1 MESHLSPGFK
11 KWMKKCLSDEFSNA
25 IENHLSRELEPY
37 DVAQKVINSPQ
48 MTELGHALRASFIEQ
63 IEGSKKL
70 SSSQGNSAGVTAE
83 CNQTTIVAVAAPESS
98 WPQTSLSFVS
108 DLSCD
113 DWSLLRQDYGSGGG
127 DSVGEIRQIV
137 DRMSSERPDHV
148 RLSGYEALLENPELL
163 LAAQS
168 SSSGGGGSGDCWP
181 ALLKT
186 LRDGIVEGGRSVFE
200 ASLRAHAKLMTN
212 WVRFGETYAN
222 LLSCF
227 ERLSQA
233 ARPFEALP
241 SQLSGLN
248 FKIFLHEKL
257 LRVLRLAIDQQEEL
271 IKTTR
276 PSDNRASE
284 EAIERFVDRLGG
296 GQTQAG
302 SSSRSQLSPL
312 QLLAVLEPRAAW
324 SRRWMHSSLTRK
336 MLCGAIGKSASFL
349 PALLSQAKRGL
360 EQPPRGVSV
369 LLNDECLPA
378 EAFVSGD
385 SVETLAFL
393 HSLGLLVQLC
403 RHSIGRELLRD
414 NLDEASFAGPADLA
428 LSLLAC
434 LNKLASSAA
443 SDSNGIY
450 EALRSDLS
458 QLLGGSAVPPLYDAR
473 LYPATLRPLV
483 APPRAD
489 PTRRLWPHSLDV
501 LRRMLDAT
509 DGPSFLVSDRR
520 DASARN
526 DRSDDCSAPVVAI
539 LAYASNVLR
548 QPLALL
554 AIEHVLHLFGFL
566 EQLFQLNEIFYV
578 VEEILRESF
587 YPGATYVFGKLD
599 KYYVE
604 NENKTQLLEK
614 ALRSMLLSIASIPL
628 GLQMLSNEPLVFEEL
643 IRGSIAPLRAS
654 WSAYDRVAFVAN
666 SGFLAR
672 GVDVLLE
679 LSPHVM
685 STLLLELA
693 NLFQDP
699 LLFYDPWEHR
709 HIRVFLHV
717 LAIFS
722 INTNCFV
729 AFMTSE
735 NNCNKEDGQD
745 DPTNLYEF
753 FQHFMEIDS
762 VYHQLGLMSLK
773 TIIWNLDLYLYMLN
787 LLNFQEKLLKYQEYS
802 LMSQEEGADPE
813 KAAVYVTDESSLL
826 RHQILLNGYT
836 VRLRRS
842 EILSTPEEARLFSTL
857 PPPQGCCIDDEPMIV
872 AATKRVNRSD
882 RIDENEEEEEDDN
895 SELGLWLRDTG
906 PGLRDEFW
914 ITQTRRAHKSSPN
927 AMKHTVFL
935 ELLNQ
940 MEQAIP
946 TVEWVDRFKW
956 DPELSCD
963 NEEFWLPEE
972 KLALQLVLHYGHARG
987 FVVESDDTEKNLKTF
1002 IRSTHDYINY
1012 NKSSIFE
1019 GFDWFL
1025 ATIFL
1030 VCNADLERSKAF
1042 VNQILH
1048 FPSAMFL
1055 WPALAQV
1062 IDDNNEE
1069 EASTRL
1075 LFAHL
1080 LEYIVALEFPSVKFA
1095 LKRECGVAWW
1105 MICDRLLTQF
1115 FWGILPWNEIIHFFA
1130 VCIMHPPDFI
1140 LYYCVSL
1147 LNHCEADVIKSITEG
1162 KMWPEEMVLED
1173 YRCHSQI
1180 GFMDRLSKRHGGKV
1194 LPSLTQRKFNFPEG
1208 IESKVRGDV

>member
-1 MESHLSPGFK
+1 MSPALLENEERCFGGMTFFAQSHPAELCGSNGLPLTPNSITILGKSQFLKTINHPNLCSYLDIIRSKHERTIVVAEYCGKPLASLENLSMDKVIQIAYQCLVGLKYMNKFGLVHSHLSP
-11 KWMKKCLSDEFSNA
+11 
-25 IENHLSRELEPY
+25 ENILVDKNGTVKLFNFGLYYMTDHGKNVSFPIGRELEPY

-83 CNQTTIVAVAAPESS
+83 SNRTTIVPAAAALESS
-98 WPQTSLSFVS
+98 WPQTSLSFLS

-113 DWSLLRQDYGSGGG
+113 DWSLLRQDYGSGGGGG

-163 LAAQS
+163 LVAQS
-168 SSSGGGGSGDCWP
+168 SSSGGSGDCWP

-200 ASLRAHAKLMTN
+200 ASLRAHAKLMAN
-212 WVRFGETYAN
+212 WARFGETYAN

-227 ERLSQA
+227 EQLSRA

-296 GQTQAG
+296 GGGGGGQTQAG
-302 SSSRSQLSPL
+302 CSSRSLSPL

-369 LLNDECLPA
+369 LLNDESLPA

-414 NLDEASFAGPADLA
+414 NVDEASFAGPADLV

-458 QLLGGSAVPPLYDAR
+458 QLLGSSAVPPLYDAR

-489 PTRRLWPHSLDV
+489 STRRLWPHSLDV

-509 DGPSFLVSDRR
+509 DGPSFLVSDHR
-520 DASARN
+520 DAAASARN
-526 DRSDDCSAPVVAI
+526 DRTDDCPPPVVAI

-548 QPLALL
+548 QPLTLL

-722 INTNCFV
+722 INTNC
-729 AFMTSE
+729 
-735 NNCNKEDGQD
+735 
-745 DPTNLYEF
+745 
-753 FQHFMEIDS
+753 
-762 VYHQLGLMSLK
+762 
-773 TIIWNLDLYLYMLN
+773 
-787 LLNFQEKLLKYQEYS
+787 
-802 LMSQEEGADPE
+802 
-813 KAAVYVTDESSLL
+813 
-826 RHQILLNGYT
+826 
-836 VRLRRS
+836 
-842 EILSTPEEARLFSTL
+842 
-857 PPPQGCCIDDEPMIV
+857 
-872 AATKRVNRSD
+872 
-882 RIDENEEEEEDDN
+882 
-895 SELGLWLRDTG
+895 
-906 PGLRDEFW
+906 
-914 ITQTRRAHKSSPN
+914 
-927 AMKHTVFL
+927 
-935 ELLNQ
+935 
-940 MEQAIP
+940 
-946 TVEWVDRFKW
+946 
-956 DPELSCD
+956 
-963 NEEFWLPEE
+963 
-972 KLALQLVLHYGHARG
+972 
-987 FVVESDDTEKNLKTF
+987 
-1002 IRSTHDYINY
+1002 
-1012 NKSSIFE
+1012 
-1019 GFDWFL
+1019 
-1025 ATIFL
+1025 
-1030 VCNADLERSKAF
+1030 
-1042 VNQILH
+1042 
-1048 FPSAMFL
+1048 
-1055 WPALAQV
+1055 
-1062 IDDNNEE
+1062 
-1069 EASTRL
+1069 
-1075 LFAHL
+1075 
-1080 LEYIVALEFPSVKFA
+1080 
-1095 LKRECGVAWW
+1095 
-1105 MICDRLLTQF
+1105 
-1115 FWGILPWNEIIHFFA
+1115 
-1130 VCIMHPPDFI
+1130 
-1140 LYYCVSL
+1140 
-1147 LNHCEADVIKSITEG
+1147 
-1162 KMWPEEMVLED
+1162 
-1173 YRCHSQI
+1173 
-1180 GFMDRLSKRHGGKV
+1180 
-1194 LPSLTQRKFNFPEG
+1194 
-1208 IESKVRGDV
+1208 